1 MTRSL
6 DEVHDLIDTWKIDP
20 AMETLRP
27 ATRLLAT
34 MAVGDPGR
42 IDVLLVI
49 ADHQSMRGEVDDAL
63 ATLDG
68 AAGEPGAD
76 ADLLMATRIA
86 YLIDAGRTDQA
97 DPLLRDLRRRAAD
110 LPIDGI
116 ERVAEALEQ
125 RGRLR
130 EAMRWFTIALRDLD
144 PSRDLP
150 EPDEEDALIGRWRI
164 REQLE
169 LPADHYDSLARET
182 LELRRTRWTDTDWSG

>member
-1 MTRSL
+1 MTRAL
-6 DEVHDLIDTWKIDP
+6 DEVHDLIDTWEIDP
-20 AMETLRP
+20 AVETLRP
-27 ATRLLAT
+27 ATQLLAT

-42 IDVLLVI
+42 YDVLQVI

-63 ATLDG
+63 ATLDE

-86 YLIDAGRTDQA
+86 YLIEAGRTDQA
-97 DPLLRDLRRRAAD
+97 EPLLRDLRRRAAD
-110 LPIDGI
+110 LSIEGI

-150 EPDEEDALIGRWRI
+150 ELDEEEALLGRWRV

-169 LPADHYDSLARET
+169 LPADHYDLLAREIV
-182 LELRRTRWTDTDWSG
+182 ELRRSRWADTDWSD